1 MNRNAIRVPVS
12 TLEERGARIRANANN
27 RFSLVHW
34 LEPLLGRTQK
44 RINNTKTEI
53 VCSERA
59 SHLCADTRT
68 EMRNQKIDSGDMGF
82 ENSGRGRKMK
92 THNSRNNA
100 GVAQVHNNKVT
111 NEASY
116 LRRE

>member
-1 MNRNAIRVPVS
+1 
-12 TLEERGARIRANANN
+12 
-27 RFSLVHW
+27 
-34 LEPLLGRTQK
+34 
-44 RINNTKTEI
+44 
-53 VCSERA
+53 
-59 SHLCADTRT
+59 
-68 EMRNQKIDSGDMGF
+68 MRNQKIDSGDMGF